1 MSLARLY
8 NVLQGGMTIKSVLSK
23 IVRPLV
29 YVGVMASLVVS
40 VAPPI
45 SAATDTELT
54 ITASVTPQDAYPGE
68 QVKVSYVITNN
79 TANTLYWSEDASKRI
94 VADPVPTWLSQIK
107 TDLGGDA
114 YYSADTDSDND
125 GQKGDWIFNK
135 PTMSP
140 GTTYVFN
147 FQGVVPTDAKVAEYS
162 HKIALYYQSLP
173 NSGST
178 GITKTN
184 AMLPISLNVVSQ
196 LSVTNGLSVSGS
208 ISPAYLEPGDA
219 VSLVYTMDVLRD
231 TKLANRGKVNGFI
244 PAWMDSRSLTAR
256 ADSGEVIEC
265 DLTTCVLSEDQKAG
279 SSYKFS
285 VDGFI
290 SPKTVPGTTYQHDW
304 NVEEIQQLGGIV
316 TSQYQV
322 SIRAAILGGA
332 PQMQVRANVSPS
344 IAVPGDSVKYQFL
357 VTNNETIFVPSDAT
371 LLAKLPDGI
380 IYESSSVVSSGT
392 DSKGT
397 ATFDPATGLF
407 DITHFTAGEAYG
419 LSIIAK
425 VNDAQPASTIIYPVT
440 LTHIYTLEGVPVD
453 FTVVS
458 EAIASLG
465 VKPNDAPPSVALPP
479 ASRGSI
485 SLSSDKS
492 ELEVG
497 EEVTL
502 TTQVVLRDGRNVYG
516 GDLTVTQ
523 TVPEGLEIIA
533 SSARSSRGNQAG
545 PYIDDNLIT
554 FNAAQNI
561 WTVKNPAPNDV
572 FELVLKAKVK
582 DSAPAAMI
590 DTATLSYPAD
600 GVITTLPVSLTLS
613 VLAAAPQPPSGG
625 GGGGYVP
632 PPVEPD
638 PVAPTPPRHSHG
650 GGGGGRGTPTPQS
663 AAVEYEIYL
672 KNITSGE
679 ITKSSDWNAGI
690 VPGGSNTSGTLAF
703 EPEADN
709 LRSIFFNDVYFSYYS
724 NNCTASGFWMTARQT
739 TNDYQVGLRTF
750 VNNVLVKDMV
760 IFNNLQDAAS
770 TQRIIDFS
778 ALIGKPCTSAILRST
793 VLPQTCQ
800 PAMCQ
805 DMGLYLSIVNPD
817 QTVRGTL
824 SPFAHITRHGNR
836 KFTIAFEDRGSDMD
850 FNDVVLDLDVSN
862 CAAMTTTQT
871 ALDASWHHQVRG
883 DLTYK
888 GQAVRHLLISPDTQ
902 ASKGQT
908 VEVNAYDYIQC
919 AR

>member
-1 MSLARLY
+1 
-8 NVLQGGMTIKSVLSK
+8 MTIKNVLSK
-23 IVRPLV
+23 IVRPFV
-29 YVGVMASLVVS
+29 YVGVMASLVALIV
-40 VAPPI
+40 PP
-45 SAATDTELT
+45 SLAATDTELT

-68 QVKVSYVITNN
+68 QVKVSYVVSNN
-79 TANTLYWSEDASKRI
+79 TKNTLYWSESADKRI
-94 VADPVPTWLSQIK
+94 VADPIPAWLTDVK

-114 YYSADTDSDND
+114 YYSATTDSNND
-125 GQKGDWIFNK
+125 GKMGDWVFNK
-135 PTMSP
+135 PTVSP

-147 FQGVVPTDAKVAEYS
+147 FQGVVPTDAKAGVYS
-162 HKIALYYQSLP
+162 QKINFNYQSLP
-173 NSGST
+173 NSGSS
-178 GITKTN
+178 GITKT
-184 AMLPISLNVVSQ
+184 AASLPMALNVVDHQ
-196 LSVTNGLSVSGS
+196 VVTNGLSVSGS
-208 ISPAYLEPGDA
+208 ISPAYLEPGEA
-219 VSLVYTMDVLRD
+219 VSLVYTLDVLRD
-231 TKLANRGKVNGFI
+231 TTLANKGKVNGFI
-244 PAWMDSRSLTAR
+244 PDWVDSHSLTAK
-256 ADSGEVIEC
+256 AGSGEAIEC
-265 DLTTCVLSEDQKAG
+265 DLSTCILLEDQKAG

-290 SPKTVPGTTYQHDW
+290 SPKVAPGTTYQHDW
-304 NVEEIQQLGGIV
+304 NVEEIQQLGGIL

-322 SIRAAILGGA
+322 NIRAAILGGA

-344 IAVPGDSVKYQFL
+344 IVAPSDSVKYQFV
-357 VTNNETIFVPSDAT
+357 VTNNETIFAPSDAT

-397 ATFDPATGLF
+397 ATFDPVTGLF

-419 LSIIAK
+419 LSILAK
-425 VNDAQPASTIIYPVT
+425 VNNAQPASTIIYPVT
-440 LTHIYTLEGVPVD
+440 LTHIYQLEGIPVD

-479 ASRGSI
+479 ASHGSI

-502 TTQVVLRDGRNVYG
+502 TTQVVLREGQNVYG

-523 TVPEGLEIIA
+523 TVPDGLEIIS
-533 SSARSSRGNQAG
+533 SSAKSSRGNQAG
-545 PYIDDNLIT
+545 PYSDDNLIA

-561 WTVKNPAPNDV
+561 WTVQNPAPNDV

-590 DTATLSYPAD
+590 DTATLSYPAE
-600 GVITTLPVSLTLS
+600 GGINNLTVSLTLS
-613 VLAAAPQPPSGG
+613 VLAAAPPPPSG

-632 PPVEPD
+632 PPVEPPPASPE
-638 PVAPTPPRHSHG
+638 PVRHSHG
-650 GGGGGRGTPTPQS
+650 GGSHNRGTPTPQS

-672 KNITSGE
+672 RNLETGE

-739 TNDYQVGLRTF
+739 PVDYQVGLRTF
-750 VNNVLVKDMV
+750 VNNTLVKDMV
-760 IFNNLQDAAS
+760 LFNNLQDASNA
-770 TQRIIDFS
+770 QRIVDFG
-778 ALIGKPCTSAILRST
+778 ALIGKPCTSATLRST

-817 QTVRGTL
+817 QTVRETI
-824 SPFAHITRHGNR
+824 SPFAQITRLGNR
-836 KFTIAFEDRGSDMD
+836 KFNISFEDRGWDMD
-850 FNDVVLDLDVSN
+850 FNDVVIDLDVSN
-862 CAAMTTTQT
+862 CSAMTATQS
-871 ALDASWHHQVRG
+871 ALDASWHHQVRAN
-883 DLTYK
+883 LTYK
-888 GQAVRHLLISPDTQ
+888 GQPVRHLLISPDTQ
-902 ASKGQT
+902 ASQGQT